1 MKSPLSTLGSRN
13 TNNLKTNKMTT
24 FTNLYEEIREAEAQ
38 AVRDEISAIRLNQD
52 HSSAI
57 LENTPKVA
65 EIASEYLPEDYEP
78 VPQEVQEAFNKRM
91 DELEHQNY
99 LDMRYTYYAEDTV
112 FLHKSKRTFSTN
124 SPLNPKDAY
133 SVKNEMGLTW
143 KQMDWVFNKNND

>member
-57 LENTPKVA
+57 LEKL
-65 EIASEYLPEDYEP
+65 I
-78 VPQEVQEAFNKRM
+78 Q
-91 DELEHQNY
+91 
-99 LDMRYTYYAEDTV
+99 
-112 FLHKSKRTFSTN
+112 
-124 SPLNPKDAY
+124 
-133 SVKNEMGLTW
+133 
-143 KQMDWVFNKNND
+143 

>member
-65 EIASEYLPEDYEP
+65 QNVSEYISEDYEA
-78 VPQEVQEAFNKRM
+78 VPHHVTEGVNKHL
-91 DELEHQNY
+91 DELAHQNY
-99 LDMRYTYYAEDTV
+99 LDEKYTYYYDTV
-112 FLHKSKRTFSTN
+112 YLHKSKRTFSTN
-124 SPLNPKDAY
+124 SPLSPKDAY